1 MSREPL
7 VVLSGPT
14 ASGKSALA
22 LALCRRFPLEIVN
35 ADSVQV
41 YRGLDIGSAKPSPR
55 DRAEVPHYLV
65 DVADPGE
72 GYSAGRFVR
81 EAQDAIRRIR
91 RRDRVPLVVGGTGM
105 YLRAL
110 LRGLDPLPSDPRVRD
125 ALRKRWDREGGE
137 GLYRELARVDPATA
151 ERVHPADRVRV
162 LRALEIAEAAGVP
175 ASALRSSWSS
185 GGARFRL
192 LFLALR
198 VPDRDL
204 LYRRIDDRV
213 ETMLRE
219 GLREEVRS
227 LLARGYRPG
236 QTALRALGYRHLL
249 SHLVDGT
256 PLARAVEEMKRDTRR
271 YAKRQLTWLSS
282 EPGVVWIDAGA
293 EAEEEA
299 AALVGRFLS

>member
-7 VVLSGPT
+7 IVLSGPT

-55 DRAEVPHYLV
+55 DRAEVPHHLV

-72 GYSAGRFVR
+72 GYNAGRFVR
-81 EAQDAIRRIR
+81 EAQEAILRIR
-91 RRDRVPLVVGGTGM
+91 GRGRVPLVVGGTGM

-110 LRGLDPLPSDPRVRD
+110 LRGLDPLPSDPRLRD
-125 ALRKRWDREGGE
+125 ALRRRWDREGGE
-137 GLYRELARVDPATA
+137 ALYRELARVDPATA

-162 LRALEIAEAAGVP
+162 LRALEIAQAAGVP
-175 ASALRSSWSS
+175 ASALRSSWS
-185 GGARFRL
+185 GGGQRHRL

-198 VPDRDL
+198 AADRAL

-213 ETMLRE
+213 EAMLRG
-219 GLREEVRS
+219 GLLEEVRS

-236 QTALRALGYRHLL
+236 LPALRSLGYRHLL
-249 SHLVDGT
+249 AHLVEGQ
-256 PLARAVEEMKRDTRR
+256 PLDRAVEQMKRDTRR
-271 YAKRQLTWLSS
+271 YAKRQMTWLSA
-282 EPGVVWIDAGA
+282 EPGVLWIDAGA
-293 EAEEEA
+293 GAEEEA
-299 AALVGRFLS
+299 AAHVARFLS